1 MLKYNFEHVYHAPV
15 NSFYNVINIEEPYN
29 VLFELDLLNTSDSA
43 SSFAKIIENCIETG
57 SSSAQGF
64 EQIALLIGPET
75 TSIEYYG
82 DNDEIMSLELPTI
95 ELLKLLHDWR
105 DFLIEQETKVE

>member
-1 MLKYNFEHVYHAPV
+1 MLKYKFEKIYHSPV

-43 SSFAKIIENCIETG
+43 SSFLKIVENCIETEN
-57 SSSAQGF
+57 SSEQGF
-64 EQIALLIGPET
+64 EQIALFIGPEI
-75 TSIEYYG
+75 TSIEYYD
-82 DNDEIMSLELPTI
+82 DNNEIVSLELPTI

-105 DFLIEQETKVE
+105 DFLIEQERNIE